1 VTAAVSRATTT
12 VAEALRHG
20 AAVLSGLDD
29 PRREARLLLAHT
41 ASLTLADMLRDPY
54 SPIDPATYQN
64 ALDRRAAHEPLAL
77 IVGHAEFWSLPLIVS
92 RHTLLPRP
100 DSETV
105 VRAALAACPAPAR
118 VLDLGTGT
126 GCLLLAVLHERPGS
140 WGVGVD
146 LSPDAAA
153 LARTNAA
160 ALGLDGRSAFLCGS
174 WGAAL
179 GARFDLVVSN
189 PPYVRT
195 GDMAGLMPDVRLY
208 EPARALDGGAD
219 GLDAYRAI
227 IAALPMLLVP
237 GGTAVLELGYDQA
250 GPVKAMA
257 GSADILPDLAG
268 IGRAVVIQR

>member
-1 VTAAVSRATTT
+1 MI

-20 AAVLSGLDD
+20 ASVLAGHDD

-41 ASLTLADMLRDPY
+41 AGLTLADMLRDPHHA
-54 SPIDPATYQN
+54 IDPAAYQS

-77 IVGHAEFWSLPLIVS
+77 IVGYAEFWSLPFAVS

-100 DSETV
+100 DSETI
-105 VRAALAACPAPAR
+105 VRAALTASAAPAR

-126 GCLLLAVLHERPGS
+126 GCLLLAVLHDRPGA

-153 LARTNAA
+153 LAQANAV
-160 ALGLDGRSAFLCGS
+160 ALGLSTRSAFLCGS

-179 GARFDLVVSN
+179 GAPFDLVISN
-189 PPYVRT
+189 PPYIRS

-208 EPARALDGGAD
+208 EPARALDGGTD
-219 GLDAYRAI
+219 GLDAVRAI
-227 IAALPMLLVP
+227 VAALPDLLIP
-237 GGTAVLELGYDQA
+237 GGTAVLEVGYDQA
-250 GPVKAMA
+250 DAVAAIA
-257 GSADILPDLAG
+257 GGATVIPDLAG
-268 IGRAVVIQR
+268 IGRAVVIRR